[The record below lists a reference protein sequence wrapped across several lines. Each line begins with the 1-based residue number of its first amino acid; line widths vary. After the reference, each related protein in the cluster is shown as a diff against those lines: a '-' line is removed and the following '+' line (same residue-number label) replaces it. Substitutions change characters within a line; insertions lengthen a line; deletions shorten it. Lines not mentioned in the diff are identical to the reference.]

1 MFSRDMTRVLIIA
14 RHTPVKLYRYSI
26 CPDNHNYRRFRTTP
40 RMSLNFLCF
49 LSSAVVVFFKI
60 IFFDKILSEIP
71 SEYQTVWFQ
80 IRPDI
85 FVGPDLG
92 PHYFQGY
99 IVSADAISGQ

>member
-1 MFSRDMTRVLIIA
+1 MFSRDMTRVHIID
-14 RHTPVKLYRYSI
+14 RHTPVKLLDILFILIIIIIDVSEPRPECHSI
-26 CPDNHNYRRFRTTP
+26 VYA
-40 RMSLNFLCF
+40 F
-49 LSSAVVVFFKI
+49 LSSAVFFYFKI
-60 IFFDKILSEIP
+60 IFFDIILSEIP
-71 SEYQTVWFQ
+71 SEYQTVWIQ